1 MQIITSFSPLQYTST
16 FNQSQF
22 LHLHYLCF
30 INSSI
35 TMSKN
40 NGKLVIF
47 SAPSGAGKSTLVNY
61 LLPHFPQLSF
71 SISATSRAQRG
82 QEEDGKDYYFLSSE
96 DFQNRVA
103 QDELLEWEEVYAGT
117 YYGTLRSEVDRIWSE
132 GKVVVFDIDVVGAL
146 NLKKQF
152 GDRAL
157 ALFVQAPSVE
167 VLEQRLRG
175 RATDSEEKIEQ
186 RVAKATIEMAR
197 APEFDKVVI
206 NDDLDTAKAESL
218 AILKNFLGV

>member
-1 MQIITSFSPLQYTST
+1 
-16 FNQSQF
+16 
-22 LHLHYLCF
+22 
-30 INSSI
+30 
-35 TMSKN
+35 MSEN

-61 LLPHFPQLSF
+61 LLPQFPQLSF
-71 SISATSRAQRG
+71 SISATSRAPRG
-82 QEEDGKDYYFLSSE
+82 QEEHGKDYYFLSSE
-96 DFQNRVA
+96 EFKMRVA
-103 QDELLEWEEVYAGT
+103 QDELLEWEEVYSGT
-117 YYGTLRSEVDRIWSE
+117 YYGTLRTEVERIWSE

-167 VLEQRLRG
+167 ILEQRLRG
-175 RATDSEEKIEQ
+175 RGTDSEEKIQQ

-197 APEFDKVVI
+197 APEFDKVVV
-206 NDDLDTAKAESL
+206 NDDLNTAKAEAL
-218 AILKNFLGV
+218 AILKDFLGE

>member
-1 MQIITSFSPLQYTST
+1 MREQ
-16 FNQSQF
+16 
-22 LHLHYLCF
+22 
-30 INSSI
+30 
-35 TMSKN
+35 

-61 LLPHFPQLSF
+61 LLPQFPALSF
-71 SISATSRAQRG
+71 SISATSRSPRG
-82 QEEDGKDYYFLSSE
+82 REQHGKDYYFLSSE
-96 DFQNRVA
+96 EFKARVA
-103 QDELLEWEEVYAGT
+103 GDDLLEWEEVYAGT
-117 YYGTLRSEVDRIWSE
+117 YYGTLRSEVERIWAQ

-146 NLKKQF
+146 NLKRQF

-175 RATDSEEKIEQ
+175 RGTDSEEKIQQ

-197 APEFDKVVI
+197 APEFDTVVV
-206 NDDLDTAKAESL
+206 NDDLDTAKAEAL
-218 AILKNFLGV
+218 AILKDFLGA

>member
-1 MQIITSFSPLQYTST
+1 
-16 FNQSQF
+16 
-22 LHLHYLCF
+22 
-30 INSSI
+30 
-35 TMSKN
+35 MSEN

-61 LLPHFPQLSF
+61 LLPQFPQLSF
-71 SISATSRAQRG
+71 SISATSRAPRG
-82 QEEDGKDYYFLSSE
+82 QEEHGKDYYFLSSE
-96 DFQNRVA
+96 EFKMRVA
-103 QDELLEWEEVYAGT
+103 QDELLEWEEVYSGT
-117 YYGTLRSEVDRIWSE
+117 YYGTLRTEVERIWSE

-167 VLEQRLRG
+167 ILEQRLRG
-175 RATDSEEKIEQ
+175 RGTDSEEKIQQ

-197 APEFDKVVI
+197 APEFDKVVV
-206 NDDLDTAKAESL
+206 NDNLNTAKAEAL
-218 AILKNFLGV
+218 AILKDFLEV

>member
-1 MQIITSFSPLQYTST
+1 
-16 FNQSQF
+16 
-22 LHLHYLCF
+22 
-30 INSSI
+30 
-35 TMSKN
+35 MSEH

-61 LLPHFPQLSF
+61 LLPQFPQLSF
-71 SISATSRAQRG
+71 SISATSRAPRG
-82 QEEDGKDYYFLSSE
+82 QEEHGKDYYFLSSE
-96 DFQNRVA
+96 EFKVRVA
-103 QDELLEWEEVYAGT
+103 QDELLEWEEVYSGT
-117 YYGTLRSEVDRIWSE
+117 YYGTLRTEVERIWSR

-167 VLEQRLRG
+167 ILEHRLRG
-175 RATDSEEKIEQ
+175 RGTDSEEKIQQ

-197 APEFDKVVI
+197 APEFDKVVV
-206 NDDLDTAKAESL
+206 NDDLDTAKAEAL
-218 AILKNFLGV
+218 AILKDFLGA

>member
-1 MQIITSFSPLQYTST
+1 
-16 FNQSQF
+16 
-22 LHLHYLCF
+22 
-30 INSSI
+30 
-35 TMSKN
+35 MSEN

-61 LLPHFPQLSF
+61 LLPQFPQLSF
-71 SISATSRAQRG
+71 SISATSRAPRG
-82 QEEDGKDYYFLSSE
+82 QEEHGKDYYFLSSQE
-96 DFQNRVA
+96 FKARVA

-117 YYGTLRSEVDRIWSE
+117 YYGTLRTEVERIWSE

-152 GDRAL
+152 GNRAL

-167 VLEQRLRG
+167 ILEQRLRG
-175 RATDSEEKIEQ
+175 RGTDSEEKIQQ

-197 APEFDKVVI
+197 APEFDKVVV
-206 NDDLDTAKAESL
+206 NDDLNTAKVEAL
-218 AILKNFLGV
+218 AILKDFLGA

>member
-1 MQIITSFSPLQYTST
+1 
-16 FNQSQF
+16 
-22 LHLHYLCF
+22 
-30 INSSI
+30 
-35 TMSKN
+35 MSEN

-61 LLPHFPQLSF
+61 LLPQFPQLSF
-71 SISATSRAQRG
+71 SISATSRSPRG
-82 QEEDGKDYYFLSSE
+82 QEKHGKDYYFLSSE
-96 DFQNRVA
+96 EFKAHVA
-103 QDELLEWEEVYAGT
+103 KDELLEWEEVYAGT
-117 YYGTLRSEVDRIWSE
+117 YYGTLRSEVERIWAE

-175 RATDSEEKIEQ
+175 RGTDSEEKIQQ

-197 APEFDKVVI
+197 APEFDKVVV
-206 NDDLDTAKAESL
+206 NDDLNTAKAE
-218 AILKNFLGV
+218 AVTILKDFLEA

>member
-1 MQIITSFSPLQYTST
+1 
-16 FNQSQF
+16 
-22 LHLHYLCF
+22 
-30 INSSI
+30 
-35 TMSKN
+35 MSEH

-47 SAPSGAGKSTLVNY
+47 SAPSGAGKSTLVDY
-61 LLPHFPQLSF
+61 LLPQFPELSF
-71 SISATSRAQRG
+71 SISATSRSPRG
-82 QEEDGKDYYFLSSE
+82 KEEHGKDYYFLSSE
-96 DFQNRVA
+96 EFKAHVA

-117 YYGTLRSEVDRIWSE
+117 YYGTLRSEVERIWAQ

-167 VLEQRLRG
+167 ILEQRLRG
-175 RATDSEEKIEQ
+175 RGTDSEEKIQQ

-197 APEFDKVVI
+197 APEFDKVVV
-206 NDDLDTAKAESL
+206 NDDLDTAKAEAL
-218 AILKNFLGV
+218 AILKDFLGAQ

>member
-1 MQIITSFSPLQYTST
+1 
-16 FNQSQF
+16 
-22 LHLHYLCF
+22 
-30 INSSI
+30 
-35 TMSKN
+35 MSEN

-61 LLPHFPQLSF
+61 LLPQFPQLSF
-71 SISATSRAQRG
+71 SISATSRAPRG
-82 QEEDGKDYYFLSSE
+82 QEEHGKDYYFLSSQE
-96 DFQNRVA
+96 FKARVA

-117 YYGTLRSEVDRIWSE
+117 YYGTLRTEVERIWSE

-167 VLEQRLRG
+167 ILEQRLRG
-175 RATDSEEKIEQ
+175 RGTDSEEKIQQ

-197 APEFDKVVI
+197 APEFDKVVV
-206 NDDLDTAKAESL
+206 NDDLNTAKAEAL
-218 AILKNFLGV
+218 AILKDFLGE